1 MKNEKYLGKNDK
13 KVVSLLPGL
22 KADFPAMEEKF

>member
-1 MKNEKYLGKNDK
+1 MKNEKYLGKNEK

-22 KADFPAMEEKF
+22 NADLPAIEKKF